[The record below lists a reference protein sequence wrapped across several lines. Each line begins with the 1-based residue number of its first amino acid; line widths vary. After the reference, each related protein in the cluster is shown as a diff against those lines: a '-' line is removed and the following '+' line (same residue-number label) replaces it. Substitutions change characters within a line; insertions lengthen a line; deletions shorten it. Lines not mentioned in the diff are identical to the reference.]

1 MVCVGGR
8 WVDILGEEPGKKVF
22 SQLRKNRP
30 KFIDF
35 LKKAHGDGVRSI
47 EQI

>member
-1 MVCVGGR
+1 M
-8 WVDILGEEPGKKVF
+8 GEEPGKKVF

-35 LKKAHGDGVRSI
+35 RKKKHIVMELGA
-47 EQI
+47 

>member
-1 MVCVGGR
+1 M
-8 WVDILGEEPGKKVF
+8 GEEPGKKVF

-35 LKKAHGDGVRSI
+35 RKKHMVMELGA
-47 EQI
+47 

>member
-1 MVCVGGR
+1 M
-8 WVDILGEEPGKKVF
+8 GEEPGKKVF